1 MEKITIIIEASNAGR
16 SKSMT
21 REARRLMRR
30 LNLTANNEAGYEIL
44 AINNRSGIVK
54 KIVSRSLA

>member
-21 REARRLMRR
+21 RETRRLMRR

-44 AINNRSGIVK
+44 AINKGSGIVR
-54 KIVSRSLA
+54 KIISRSLA